1 MSTIRAQPTLSQA
14 DQATACKS
22 TPNKV
27 NELQTTLASCR
38 NDTESTRIGTFM
50 ETVYKARQEF
60 ESDEA
65 VYQDLIITGD
75 TLFGSS
81 SSDTQIADIRSRNS
95 ELKKLKEKLVAEI
108 KSASSRE
115 EQANRDFLDTREALP
130 ETLPKKVVRTLEDYS
145 VAFFILAYLFAGIA
159 IVYLYVVMN
168 QFAVGAI
175 VTGLVVFVVV
185 SLIVGV
191 MLFRFI

>member
-1 MSTIRAQPTLSQA
+1 MSRIATQPTLSQA

-27 NELQTTLASCR
+27 NEVQTTLASCR
-38 NDTESTRIGTFM
+38 NNTESTRIGTFM
-50 ETVYKARQEF
+50 DTVYKARQEF

-65 VYQDLIITGD
+65 VYQDLIVTGD

-95 ELKKLKEKLVAEI
+95 ELKKLKDKLVAEI
-108 KSASSRE
+108 KSATSRE
-115 EQANRDFLDTREALP
+115 EQANRDFLDSKEALP
-130 ETLPKKVVRTLEDYS
+130 ESLPKKVVRTLEDYS
-145 VAFFILAYLFAGIA
+145 VAFFMLAYLFAGIA
-159 IVYLYVVMN
+159 LVYLYVVTN
-168 QFAVGAI
+168 QFSVGSI
-175 VTGLVVFVVV
+175 VTGLVVFAVIGLVVA
-185 SLIVGV
+185 V